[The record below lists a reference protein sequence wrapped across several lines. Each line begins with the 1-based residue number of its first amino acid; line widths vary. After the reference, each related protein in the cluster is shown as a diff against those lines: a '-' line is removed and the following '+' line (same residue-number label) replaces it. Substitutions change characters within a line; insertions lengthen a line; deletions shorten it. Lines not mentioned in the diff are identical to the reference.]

1 MRKGVTWY
9 KIGPMDESTIEE
21 WQKLESEPVGDFY
34 IFRARWDK
42 RRSPRTDKVH
52 NLVVLESPDWV
63 NVVAITPT
71 EQVVL
76 IRQFRHGREEIT
88 LEIPGG
94 MVDEGELPETAAKR
108 ELKEETGYE
117 AREWLYLG
125 QVTPNPAFLDNIC
138 HTYLAVDAVQ
148 TGPPS
153 FDGSEDIEV
162 LLVELEELGE
172 MVRNGRITHA
182 LVVAAFY
189 HLERY
194 QQSQN

>member
-1 MRKGVTWY
+1 MSEHTIQEWE
-9 KIGPMDESTIEE
+9 KI
-21 WQKLESEPVGDFY
+21 ESEIAESY
-34 IFRARWDK
+34 RIFRTRWDK
-42 RRSPRTDKVH
+42 SKSPRTGQVH
-52 NLVVLESPDWV
+52 QMVVLESPDWV
-63 NVVAITPT
+63 NVVALTP
-71 EQVVL
+71 EKKVVL

-117 AREWLYLG
+117 TENWHYLG

-138 HTYLAVDAVQ
+138 HTYLALDAVQ

-162 LLVELEELGE
+162 LTADLAELSD
-172 MVRNGRITHA
+172 MVKDGRITHS

-189 HLERY
+189 HLAHYSSVNINATR
-194 QQSQN
+194 SSI